1 MIEIKRI
8 TSSHPLYASGESLML
23 SAFPIEERRNTD
35 EQKYYTD
42 HKENFY
48 YNIIT
53 DKEKFIGI
61 ITYWDM
67 QSFYYIEH
75 FAIDKNLRGKGY
87 GQQVLNKLK
96 NLLKGPIVLEVEE
109 PIEEISIQRISFYRK
124 LGFTLHEKPYL
135 QPPYRKGD
143 PWFPLKLMTYGE
155 IDMQVMYEG
164 IKERIYKE
172 VYNQP

>member
-8 TSSHPLYASGESLML
+8 TSTHHLYASGESLML
-23 SAFPIEERRNTD
+23 SAFPIEERRDTD

-75 FAIDKNLRGKGY
+75 FAIDKDLRGKGY

-96 NLLKGPIVLEVEE
+96 KLLKGKTPMLLKTAGCPQGSPVVFMCQAVKLKFDR
-109 PIEEISIQRISFYRK
+109 SI
-124 LGFTLHEKPYL
+124 
-135 QPPYRKGD
+135 PP
-143 PWFPLKLMTYGE
+143 F
-155 IDMQVMYEG
+155 
-164 IKERIYKE
+164 
-172 VYNQP
+172 